1 MKNHPGI
8 CRSAGIVIALT
19 AGMSA
24 PGIVLA
30 GPGCMNDQ
38 RMTRNIYPHS
48 PMAPRPAYRQ
58 MMPYAYQAAPAG
70 SSMRMAAPYYRPMAV
85 QQAGPL
91 TGNPATP
98 APALAAAG
106 QTTRVALGNDSEAAG
121 ETVTV
126 RINGMRFEPANIT
139 VKPGTRVTWVQADG
153 MPHIISGKATGMRSN
168 TLYTGQNYSYIF
180 QKPGEYAYVC
190 DLHPSMKGSVV
201 VEQAGAGT

>member
-1 MKNHPGI
+1 MKNHPGS
-8 CRSAGIVIALT
+8 CRRAGIVLALT

-38 RMTRNIYPHS
+38 RMTRNMYPYS
-48 PMAPRPAYRQ
+48 PMAPQPAYRQ

-98 APALAAAG
+98 APALPAAG
-106 QTTRVALGNDSEAAG
+106 QYTRVVLG
-121 ETVTV
+121 
-126 RINGMRFEPANIT
+126 R
-139 VKPGTRVTWVQADG
+139 
-153 MPHIISGKATGMRSN
+153 
-168 TLYTGQNYSYIF
+168 
-180 QKPGEYAYVC
+180 
-190 DLHPSMKGSVV
+190 PS
-201 VEQAGAGT
+201 